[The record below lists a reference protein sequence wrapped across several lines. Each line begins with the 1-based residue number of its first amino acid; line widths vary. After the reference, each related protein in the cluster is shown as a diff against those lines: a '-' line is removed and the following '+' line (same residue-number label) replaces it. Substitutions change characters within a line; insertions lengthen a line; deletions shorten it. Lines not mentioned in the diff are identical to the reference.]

1 MEIVKDLSPLA
12 FEIAKYLCNSS
23 DTDSFQQMNNETL
36 DLGSQEAFNNA
47 IEELKNKKVIIAQQG
62 SNNTL
67 LIKIDPDSNVCDE
80 LDYLLDNE

>member
-23 DTDSFQQMNNETL
+23 DTASFQQMDKDTL
-36 DLGSQEAFNNA
+36 DLSSQEAFNNA
-47 IEELKNKKVIIAQQG
+47 IEELKNKKVIIVQRG
-62 SNNTL
+62 SDNTI